1 MPIAKDAPQHFALC
15 ICVPSLAQWA
25 DISRAD
31 PRTTSSTSVP
41 ATTPAI
47 GAWWAGPARTW
58 FRHQVPLNGAF
69 YILLARCGYLD
80 PDDYRLAFHI
90 MDKAIV
96 AR

>member
-1 MPIAKDAPQHFALC
+1 
-15 ICVPSLAQWA
+15 
-25 DISRAD
+25 
-31 PRTTSSTSVP
+31 
-41 ATTPAI
+41 
-47 GAWWAGPARTW
+47 
-58 FRHQVPLNGAF
+58 VPLNGAF